1 MEDINVKNLEN
12 DNLTETELEKKG
24 IEFINQLEELTKTN
38 TDLLDR
44 LKRNMAEFDNFRK
57 RTQKEKTQMYDDGV
71 REVVEKILPVIDN
84 FERAIG
90 SFENQEDSV
99 YKGFTM
105 INKQLNDILF
115 SIGVECIESIGTDFS
130 PIYHNAIAHIE
141 DDSFGQNQVIEE
153 MQKGYKYKDKIIR
166 CSMVKVAN

>member
-1 MEDINVKNLEN
+1 MEDI
-12 DNLTETELEKKG
+12 NLTETELEEKG
-24 IEFINQLEELTKTN
+24 VEFINQLEELTKTN

-90 SFENQEDSV
+90 TFENQEDSV